1 MKQFRLRDARGRS
14 TATVVG
20 LASVAVFG
28 AVVTSGGLPR
38 FGPKL
43 APRSRVA
50 FRAMQHPPNHLA
62 LWTERNRTAML
73 NLSNEVAANRAISD
87 RSRSRSGSCS
97 QTGAGKAHQW
107 RFGPRFP
114 GRRHLT
120 GSPPQAQPTVTFATG
135 PTPRGGG
142 RSHVERK
149 IGYISGLYTR
159 FGRSAHASA
168 RAKEG
173 SAGTGPRRSLRY
185 WCLCSPEL
193 WSSLAPAFT
202 PASTPCV
209 PKPPPTGRRFK
220 RLWIPSG
227 RKCCRLPNSRRGSK
241 ASRNGK
247 PPDSDGGP
255 VLCGYA

>member
-1 MKQFRLRDARGRS
+1 
-14 TATVVG
+14 
-20 LASVAVFG
+20 
-28 AVVTSGGLPR
+28 
-38 FGPKL
+38 
-43 APRSRVA
+43 
-50 FRAMQHPPNHLA
+50 
-62 LWTERNRTAML
+62 ML
-73 NLSNEVAANRAISD
+73 T
-87 RSRSRSGSCS
+87 
-97 QTGAGKAHQW
+97 TGAGKAHQW

-241 ASRNGK
+241 AHETGSRRTVMAGRSYVAMR
-247 PPDSDGGP
+247 DATRAIETARRARLADRDG
-255 VLCGYA
+255 ADEA